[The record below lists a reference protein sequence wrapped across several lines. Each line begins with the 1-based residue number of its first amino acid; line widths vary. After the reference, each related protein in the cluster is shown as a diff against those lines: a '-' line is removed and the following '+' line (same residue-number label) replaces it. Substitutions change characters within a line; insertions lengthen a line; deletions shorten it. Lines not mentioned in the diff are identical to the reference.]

1 MESGN
6 AGVTAHFGTL
16 SKVAKGFN
24 LDLDNLK
31 VEIFRP
37 GTLGIFV
44 EKVGQYQFRIHINL
58 EENRIVSVK
67 QLCGPRANLQLTD
80 PFAKYKDFMK

>member
-6 AGVTAHFGTL
+6 AGVAVYSGTL

-24 LDLDNLK
+24 LDVNNLK

-58 EENRIVSVK
+58 EENRIISVK
-67 QLCGPRANLQLTD
+67 QLCGPRASTQLAD